1 MGAQGGATTPTL
13 TVGHLSTKA
22 DRYCGEVTSE
32 APHAPWVLG
41 GESLLAMASPGRP
54 VGDLPE
60 GLARL
65 PGPCSITAARYDDSP
80 VGPYRELAV
89 GQPAR
94 LGSRLGLCITTMV
107 VTSVDSRLGGRVN
120 WGFPKELGTLVWLD
134 EGEDRILRW
143 EERDIVVRATPVG
156 PALPVLLPLRALQRR
171 ADGLVSV
178 RGHARGRGRVARVEV
193 TVPDDDPLAGLT
205 GRHRGLLVAGMRL
218 VVNPARRPVGLTA
231 TLRAPLRAPEP
242 ALSWG
247 RQSQHTLTGD

>member
-1 MGAQGGATTPTL
+1 M
-13 TVGHLSTKA
+13 S
-22 DRYCGEVTSE
+22 YE

-41 GESLLAMASPGRP
+41 GECIVAMASPAVPPGE
-54 VGDLPE
+54 LPE
-60 GLARL
+60 ELRRV
-65 PGPCSITAARYDDSP
+65 PGPSTLTAARYDDSP

-94 LGSRLGLCITTMV
+94 LGARLGMCITTMA

-134 EGEDRILRW
+134 DGDDRILRW
-143 EERDIVVRATPVG
+143 EEREIVVRATPVG
-156 PALPVLLPLRALQRR
+156 PPLPVLIPLRALQRR
-171 ADGLVSV
+171 GDGPVSV
-178 RGHARGRGRVARVEV
+178 RGHARGRGRMARVEV
-193 TVPDDDPLAGLT
+193 SVPDDDPLVGLA
-205 GRHRGLLVAGMRL
+205 GRHRGLVVAGMRL

-247 RQSQHTLTGD
+247 SSRQHTLAGD

>member
-1 MGAQGGATTPTL
+1 M
-13 TVGHLSTKA
+13 ST
-22 DRYCGEVTSE
+22 E

-41 GESLLAMASPGRP
+41 GECLMGMASPSAP
-54 VGDLPE
+54 VGGLPE
-60 GLARL
+60 GLRGL
-65 PGPCSITAARYDDSP
+65 PGPCCVTAGRYDDSP

-94 LGSRLGLCITTMV
+94 LGARLGLCITTMV

-134 EGEDRILRW
+134 EGDDRVLRW

-156 PALPVLLPLRALQRR
+156 PVLPVLLPLRALQRR

-178 RGHARGRGRVARVEV
+178 RGHARGRGRPARLEV
-193 TVPDDDPLAGLT
+193 TVPDDDPLAGLA
-205 GRHRGLLVAGMRL
+205 GRHPAVMVSGMRL

-247 RQSQHTLTGD
+247 PHGNHTLRGD